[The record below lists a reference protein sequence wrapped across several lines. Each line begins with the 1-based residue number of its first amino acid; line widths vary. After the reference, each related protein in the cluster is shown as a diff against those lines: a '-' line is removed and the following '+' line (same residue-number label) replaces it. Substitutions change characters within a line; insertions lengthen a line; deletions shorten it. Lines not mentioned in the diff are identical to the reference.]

1 MAASYFPRSDAGL
14 LVWLGN
20 FQTALPTQ
28 AKAHGLA
35 PSETKDAL
43 DGAKAL
49 CASIATDEQKYAD
62 WQAAVARTSVIREKT
77 LTEIQRV
84 IDRMKTSPSYTEE
97 SAKALQAVPVKATA
111 QDLAAHKPVIRGSS
125 QGGKV
130 RIHWMRGAL
139 DGINVYSRKLGETAF
154 TFLGHDSRPPY
165 DDSRPITPGEVR
177 EYRAI
182 GVAYDEEVGQPS
194 DILTL
199 ALTA

>member
-1 MAASYFPRSDAGL
+1 MSARYFPRSDAGL

-97 SAKALQAVPVKATA
+97 SAKALQAVPVKATE

-139 DGINVYSRKLGETAF
+139 DGINVYSRKQGDSAWVL
-154 TFLGHDSRPPY
+154 LGHDSRPPY
-165 DDSRPITPGEVR
+165 DDPRPINSVEVR

-182 GVAYDEEVGQPS
+182 GVSHDQEVGQAS
-194 DILTL
+194 DTI
-199 ALTA
+199 AVAVSV

>member
-14 LVWLGN
+14 VVWITNLL
-20 FQTALPTQ
+20 TALPAQ
-28 AKAHGLA
+28 AKALGMS
-35 PSETKDAL
+35 PTEYKDAI
-43 DGAKAL
+43 DQAKAVVT
-49 CASIATDEQKYAD
+49 AIAADEAKYAD
-62 WQAAVARTSVIREKT
+62 WQAAVARTADLRTEA

-84 IDRMKTSPSYTEE
+84 IERLKTSPGYTEE
-97 SAKALQAVPVKATA
+97 TGKALMAVPSKAAVVHLETYKPELRA
-111 QDLAAHKPVIRGSS
+111 IAH
-125 QGGKV
+125 GGKV
-130 RIHWMRGAL
+130 RIHWKRGAL

-177 EYRAI
+177 EYRAF